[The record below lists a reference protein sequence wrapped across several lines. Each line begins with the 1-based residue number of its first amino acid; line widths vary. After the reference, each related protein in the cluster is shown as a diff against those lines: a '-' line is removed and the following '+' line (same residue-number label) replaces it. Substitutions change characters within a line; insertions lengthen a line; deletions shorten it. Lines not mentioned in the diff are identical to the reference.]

1 MIKVT
6 IILWILTAIAVSVF
20 KLLCY
25 DLSDYE
31 KYEIK
36 YENKIPTRMAVITVI
51 LLLLAFAS
59 VISTI
64 IMIVKW

>member
-6 IILWILTAIAVSVF
+6 IILWILTAIVVSVF

-36 YENKIPTRMAVITVI
+36 YENKIPKRMAVITVI
-51 LLLLAFAS
+51 LLLSSFAS
-59 VISTI
+59 IISTI
-64 IMIVKW
+64 VMIVKW